1 MSEKMNIY
9 DRNATIL
16 NFEYFTS
23 NTTGGEQPDIAD
35 KKSLLKNSCPEV
47 LQYVNL
53 LVNSTNLTGRYLF
66 FWGFFYK
73 NELLQKMKL
82 KSKTYDSTL
91 TTILCIDGGN

>member
-1 MSEKMNIY
+1 MNIY

-16 NFEYFTS
+16 NFEYFTF
-23 NTTGGEQPDIAD
+23 NTIGGEQPDIAD

-66 FWGFFYK
+66 FLGFFYK
-73 NELLQKMKL
+73 NELLQK
-82 KSKTYDSTL
+82 
-91 TTILCIDGGN
+91 

>member
-1 MSEKMNIY
+1 MNIY

-16 NFEYFTS
+16 NFEYFTF
-23 NTTGGEQPDIAD
+23 NTIGGEQPDIAD

-66 FWGFFYK
+66 FLGFFY
-73 NELLQKMKL
+73 KL

-91 TTILCIDGGN
+91 TTILCIDRGD